1 MLSVLFQA
9 VWVRT
14 STGERLGEGG
24 VLQLRE
30 VTRQQAGEYSCS
42 ATNSLGTSQKTILM
56 VDVQCED
63 HVLLCPS
70 FDPFISN
77 HRLKSSH
84 ILPDSLVPSCY
95 RIKFPYKFLT

>member
-1 MLSVLFQA
+1 MLSQA

-30 VTRQQAGEYSCS
+30 VTRQQAGEYECT
-42 ATNSLGTSQKTILM
+42 ATNELGTSQKTSLV

-63 HVLLCPS
+63 H
-70 FDPFISN
+70 
-77 HRLKSSH
+77 
-84 ILPDSLVPSCY
+84 ILSCGTFV
-95 RIKFPYKFLT
+95 I